1 MNRAF
6 KRLAASVLPFLAV
19 SSLVLAQETTTGSIA
34 GRVLDP
40 QGAGVPEARVTLRS
54 DQGARS
60 LATDAHG
67 QFLAPY
73 LTPGLYAV
81 RVEHAGFKPLEQHDV
96 RVRLGQRVELDYT
109 LSVGG
114 FEELVDVTAA
124 APVVDTRS
132 TTAGGTLDS
141 DELLRL
147 PVGRRMTATLY
158 MVPGVSNSSGTGDA
172 NPSIAGASGLDNQ
185 YVVDGVNITHAGL
198 GGIGVYTVVFGSLG
212 TGVTSDF
219 IQETQVKTAGFE
231 AEYGQATGGV
241 VNVITR
247 SGSNAFHGSL
257 FGYFRPSGLE
267 GAWRQQQTETGQ
279 VNTTRS
285 QDLDVGVSVGG
296 SLLKDRLFFF
306 GAFNPQYETRT
317 MIAPEGFP
325 LRSLGEVDR
334 KRRSRSYAGKLT
346 WRLKAQQRFDLTAFG
361 DPSHG
366 EPGPQRPDALLAED
380 TDLFSELRRYGSHS
394 EALRYSGVLG
404 PKWWLEVTAA
414 QARTR
419 HEELPTVDEW
429 RVTDFSV
436 VPIVLSGGLGAY
448 PAGTV
453 GRNAQLALKSTHLLG
468 GGTHELRYGVQLE
481 DIEWSAPRNRTGPS
495 FTFPDGVASRT
506 GVVVTVRRDPVYG
519 RIYTVD
525 GARGEP
531 PVTTQDYLSWFAQ
544 DTWRVGPRLT
554 LRPGVRW
561 ERQRIA
567 GGEPLCYSDESFV
580 GAGDGTPGH
589 EINCAYTWTN
599 NWGPRLGAT
608 FDVVG
613 SGRSKLYASWGR
625 YYAKIPNALAVR
637 AMGSEPTASAD
648 YFDAELTRPV
658 PDGVLAVRTTDH
670 FHISSGLPAQF
681 ASGSRSTY
689 YDESLAGFEIEAAPA
704 LSLGVRYVH
713 RSLGRVLED
722 YSQAQPVLYD
732 LQFAGLDQVQFLIG
746 NVHAGIETIDAT
758 SIGVPRA
765 FFEDPVHTYDAV
777 ELTAQKSFSNKWSLF
792 ASYRWSRLRG
802 NYEGF
807 YRADNGGSDPA
818 LSSLFDFPTNDP
830 SYTQIGA
837 PQFGYRGDI
846 RYQGTTLGQGPLPND
861 RTHQLKL
868 YGSRTWRDLTMGLG
882 FRAGSGQPLT
892 ALAANPVY
900 DEPYEI
906 PETLRGAGFETADG
920 FRSRAPAEVLLDLHF
935 DYRIRFGAG
944 RRLVLVGDVFNV
956 LDDRDAVSYDPGTEV
971 LFGVPNPAFGTPRNP
986 ADPASPFQ
994 TPRQVRLGAR
1004 LEW

>member
-1 MNRAF
+1 MRPF
-6 KRLAASVLPFLAV
+6 KRLAVVAAWLTTVPVA
-19 SSLVLAQETTTGSIA
+19 LAQETTTGSIA
-34 GRVLDP
+34 GRVRDP
-40 QGAGVPEARVTLRS
+40 QGAVVPAASVTLLS
-54 DQGARS
+54 GQGARS
-60 LATDAHG
+60 IATDADG
-67 QFLAPY
+67 LFLVPY
-73 LTPGLYAV
+73 LTPGLYEV
-81 RVEHAGFKPLEQHDV
+81 RVERAGFKPLEQRDV

-109 LSVGG
+109 LDLGQRD
-114 FEELVDVTAA
+114 EAVDVTAT

-132 TTAGGTLDS
+132 TTAGGVLDS

-147 PVGRRMTATLY
+147 PVGRRLTSTLY
-158 MVPGVSNSSGTGDA
+158 MVPGVSSSSGAGDA

-185 YVVDGVNITHAGL
+185 YVVDGVNISNAGF

-212 TGVTSDF
+212 TGVTTDF
-219 IQETQVKTAGFE
+219 VQETQVKTAGFE

-241 VNVITR
+241 VNVVTR
-247 SGSNAFHGSL
+247 SGSNAIHGSL
-257 FGYFRPSGLE
+257 YGYFHPAGLE
-267 GAWRQQQTETGQ
+267 GAWRQQQTGNGQ
-279 VNTTRS
+279 VNTAAS
-285 QDLDVGVSVGG
+285 QDLDVGISVGG
-296 SLLKDRLFFF
+296 PLLKDRLFFF

-317 MIAPEGFP
+317 LIAPEGFP

-334 KRRSRSYAGKLT
+334 KRRSLSYAGKLT
-346 WRLKAQQRFDLTAFG
+346 WQLKAQQRFDLTAFG

-366 EPGPQRPDALLAED
+366 EAGPQRPDALLAAD
-380 TDLFSELRRYGSHS
+380 TAPFSELRRYGSHS

-419 HEELPTVDEW
+419 HQEHPTVDE
-429 RVTDFSV
+429 RSVTDFSV
-436 VPIVLSGGLGAY
+436 VPFVVSGGLGTY
-448 PAGTV
+448 PAGSV
-453 GRNAQLALKSTHLLG
+453 GRNAQIALKSTHLLG
-468 GGTHELRYGVQLE
+468 GGAHELRYGVQLE
-481 DIEWSAPRNRTGPS
+481 DIEFSAPRNRTGPS
-495 FTFPDGVASRT
+495 FTFPDGVLSRT
-506 GVVVTVRRDPVYG
+506 GVTVTVRRDPAYGQVY
-519 RIYTVD
+519 TAD
-525 GARGEP
+525 GWRGVP
-531 PVTTQDYLSWFAQ
+531 PTTTQSYLSWFAQ

-554 LRPGVRW
+554 LRPGIRW
-561 ERQRIA
+561 ERQRLA
-567 GGEPLCYSDESFV
+567 GGLPLCYSDESSV

-658 PDGVLAVRTTDH
+658 PDGVLAIRTTDH
-670 FHISSGLPAQF
+670 FRISSGHPAEI
-681 ASGSRSTY
+681 ANGSRSTY
-689 YDESLAGFEIEAAPA
+689 YDELLTGFEIEAAPA

-722 YSQAQPVLYD
+722 YSQAQPVLYN
-732 LQFAGLDQVQFLIG
+732 LEFEGLDEVRFLIG
-746 NVHAGIETIDAT
+746 NVNAGIETIDAT

-777 ELTAQKSFSNKWSLF
+777 ELTAQKSFSKSWSLF

-807 YRADNGGSDPA
+807 YRADNRGSDPA

-830 SYTQIGA
+830 SYTQIGV

-846 RYQGTTLGQGPLPND
+846 RYQGTTLGQGPLPNN

-868 YGSRTWRDLTMGLG
+868 YGTRTWRDLTVGLA

-892 ALAANPVY
+892 ALAANPIY
-900 DEPYEI
+900 EEPYEI
-906 PETLRGAGFETADG
+906 PETLRGAGFETVDG
-920 FRSRAPAEVLLDLHF
+920 FRRRAPAEVMLDLHL
-935 DYRIRFGAG
+935 DCRIRFGG
-944 RRLVLVGDVFNV
+944 ERRLVLVADVFNV
-956 LDDRDAVSYDPGTEV
+956 LDDRDPVSYDPGTEV
-971 LFGVPNPAFGTPRNP
+971 AFGVPNPDFGMPQNP
-986 ADPASPFQ
+986 ADATSPFE